1 MPHSEDKRPTLIGD
15 VSGVLDFDD
24 AGDLFGLFCDG
35 GPVTDGGSLLLPHDV
50 PVDGFLPWSLVSFTG
65 NSSSSEIKQK
75 IIVKDFI
82 LQRLNLYL

>member
-24 AGDLFGLFCDG
+24 AGDSFGLFCDRG
-35 GPVTDGGSLLLPHDV
+35 LITDGGSLLLPHDV